1 MTSSSVLT
9 AAECFHLGQNQAGEN
24 RFWKDFFWGPFPYS
38 RAVALWQFPSWWE
51 KQTRGVKHL
60 NKQRGE
66 EEIHTEGFV
75 KHCEVERPVTVS
87 TCISRCAHSDVWR
100 KAELSAEI
108 RRQSLLFFFFFTGAN
123 ISRGS
128 GKFTQ
133 KQGRLVCWAQSQL
146 SIPITIWSVLDKNV
160 SNLDT

>member
-1 MTSSSVLT
+1 MTSSSALA
-9 AAECFHLGQNQAGEN
+9 AAECFHLGQNQASQEN
-24 RFWKDFFWGPFPYS
+24 RFWKIFFWWAFPYS
-38 RAVALWQFPSWWE
+38 RAGAPWQ
-51 KQTRGVKHL
+51 TNL
-60 NKQRGE
+60 RGE
-66 EEIHTEGFV
+66 TTRQAERGRRDTHWGFV
-75 KHCEVERPVTVS
+75 KHCEVELPVTVS

-108 RRQSLLFFFFFTGAN
+108 RRQSLLFFFFTGAK
-123 ISRGS
+123 ISR

-146 SIPITIWSVLDKNV
+146 SIPIRIWSLLDRNV